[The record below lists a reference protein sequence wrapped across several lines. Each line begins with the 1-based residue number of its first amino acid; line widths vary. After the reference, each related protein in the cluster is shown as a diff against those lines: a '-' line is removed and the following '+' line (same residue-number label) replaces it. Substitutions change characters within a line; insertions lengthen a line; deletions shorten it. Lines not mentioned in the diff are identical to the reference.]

1 MLLQEGE
8 EMRLVRMISGI
19 SILTASAWIGPA
31 VAQWL
36 GYSEVF
42 GFISISSIIAFFGGM
57 LFYSGLPVVGLSSF
71 KFKGA

>member
-1 MLLQEGE
+1 
-8 EMRLVRMISGI
+8 MRMIRMISGI

-36 GYSEVF
+36 GYPEVF
-42 GFISISSIIAFFGGM
+42 GYVSISSIIAFVGGM
-57 LFYSGLPVVGLSSF
+57 LFYSGLPVVGSSSF